1 MLFGDRIK
9 ELRNLADMSQQEL
22 ANRTGLS
29 LRSIQ
34 NYESNQRYPKDV
46 AILNKLCAALGTTI
60 EELMKEEDQ
69 FILEAASKFGSRGK
83 NDAEKLIEEVGG
95 LFAGGE
101 LNEEDKDKVFRAITE
116 KRKIIIKS
124 TLPKNTKRTASRM
137 NSHCPFFGIVCL
149 LYLLCWGR

>member
-1 MLFGDRIK
+1 MLFGDRIR

-116 KRKIIIKS
+116 MYWKAKDNNKKY
-124 TLPKNTKRTASRM
+124 TPKKYKK
-137 NSHCPFFGIVCL
+137 NSESNE
-149 LYLLCWGR
+149 

>member
-69 FILEAASKFGSRGK
+69 FILEAALKFGSRGK

-116 KRKIIIKS
+116 MYWKAKDNNKKY
-124 TLPKNTKRTASRM
+124 TPKKYKK
-137 NSHCPFFGIVCL
+137 NSGSNE
-149 LYLLCWGR
+149 

>member
-95 LFAGGE
+95 LFAGGD

-116 KRKIIIKS
+116 MYWKAKDNNKKY
-124 TLPKNTKRTASRM
+124 TPKKYKK
-137 NSHCPFFGIVCL
+137 NSESNE
-149 LYLLCWGR
+149 

>member
-83 NDAEKLIEEVGG
+83 NDAEKLIEEVGV

-101 LNEEDKDKVFRAITE
+101 LNEEDKDKVFGAITE
-116 KRKIIIKS
+116 MYWKAKDNNKKY
-124 TLPKNTKRTASRM
+124 TPKKYKK
-137 NSHCPFFGIVCL
+137 NSGSNE
-149 LYLLCWGR
+149 

>member
-116 KRKIIIKS
+116 MYWKAKDNNKKY
-124 TLPKNTKRTASRM
+124 TPKKYKN
-137 NSHCPFFGIVCL
+137 NSGSNE
-149 LYLLCWGR
+149 

>member
-9 ELRNLADMSQQEL
+9 ELRNLAEMSQQEL

-116 KRKIIIKS
+116 MYWKAKDNNKKY
-124 TLPKNTKRTASRM
+124 TPKKYKK
-137 NSHCPFFGIVCL
+137 NSGSNE
-149 LYLLCWGR
+149 

>member
-1 MLFGDRIK
+1 MKKAAEKEGVKAMLFGDRIK

-46 AILNKLCAALGTTI
+46 AILNKLCTALGTTI

-116 KRKIIIKS
+116 MYWKAKDNNKKY
-124 TLPKNTKRTASRM
+124 TPKKYKK
-137 NSHCPFFGIVCL
+137 NSESNE
-149 LYLLCWGR
+149 

>member
-9 ELRNLADMSQQEL
+9 ELRNLAEMSQQEL

-116 KRKIIIKS
+116 MYWKAKDNN
-124 TLPKNTKRTASRM
+124 KNYTPNKHKK
-137 NSHCPFFGIVCL
+137 NSDPNV
-149 LYLLCWGR
+149 

>member
-60 EELMKEEDQ
+60 EALMKEEDQ

-116 KRKIIIKS
+116 MYWKAKDNNIKY
-124 TLPKNTKRTASRM
+124 TPKKYKK
-137 NSHCPFFGIVCL
+137 NSGSNE
-149 LYLLCWGR
+149 

>member
-1 MLFGDRIK
+1 MLFGNRIK

-46 AILNKLCAALGTTI
+46 AILNKLCTALGTTI

-83 NDAEKLIEEVGG
+83 KDAEKLIEEVGG

-116 KRKIIIKS
+116 MYWKAKGKNKKY
-124 TLPKNTKRTASRM
+124 TPKKYKK
-137 NSHCPFFGIVCL
+137 NSGSNE
-149 LYLLCWGR
+149 

>member
-9 ELRNLADMSQQEL
+9 ELRNLAEMSQQEL

-60 EELMKEEDQ
+60 DELMKEEDQ

-116 KRKIIIKS
+116 MYWKAKDNNKKY
-124 TLPKNTKRTASRM
+124 TPKKYKK
-137 NSHCPFFGIVCL
+137 NSESNE
-149 LYLLCWGR
+149 

>member
-46 AILNKLCAALGTTI
+46 AILNKLCTALGTTI

-116 KRKIIIKS
+116 MYWKAKDKNKKY
-124 TLPKNTKRTASRM
+124 TPKKYKK
-137 NSHCPFFGIVCL
+137 NSDL
-149 LYLLCWGR
+149 NE

>member
-34 NYESNQRYPKDV
+34 NYESNQRHPKDV

-116 KRKIIIKS
+116 MYWKAKDNNKKY
-124 TLPKNTKRTASRM
+124 TPKKYKK
-137 NSHCPFFGIVCL
+137 NSGSNE
-149 LYLLCWGR
+149 

>member
-46 AILNKLCAALGTTI
+46 AILNKLCSALGTTI

-69 FILEAASKFGSRGK
+69 FILEAASKFASRGK

-116 KRKIIIKS
+116 MYWKAKDNNKKY
-124 TLPKNTKRTASRM
+124 TPKKYKK
-137 NSHCPFFGIVCL
+137 NS
-149 LYLLCWGR
+149 

>member
-9 ELRNLADMSQQEL
+9 ELRGLAGMSQQEL
-22 ANRTGLS
+22 ANKSGLS

-46 AILNKLCAALGTTI
+46 AILNKLCKALNTTI
-60 EELMKEEDQ
+60 EELMREEDN
-69 FILEAASKFGSRGK
+69 FIQEASEKYGTRGK
-83 NDAEKLIEEVGG
+83 KDAQKLVDELGG

-116 KRKIIIKS
+116 MYWKAKDNNKKYTPKKYRKES
-124 TLPKNTKRTASRM
+124 DE
-137 NSHCPFFGIVCL
+137 
-149 LYLLCWGR
+149 

>member
-116 KRKIIIKS
+116 MYWKAKDNNRKY
-124 TLPKNTKRTASRM
+124 TPKKYKK
-137 NSHCPFFGIVCL
+137 NSESNE
-149 LYLLCWGR
+149 

>member
-9 ELRNLADMSQQEL
+9 ELRNLADISQQEL

-116 KRKIIIKS
+116 MYWKAKDNNKKY
-124 TLPKNTKRTASRM
+124 TPKKYKK
-137 NSHCPFFGIVCL
+137 NSGSNE
-149 LYLLCWGR
+149 

>member
-60 EELMKEEDQ
+60 EVLMKEEDQ

-116 KRKIIIKS
+116 MYWKAKDNNKKY
-124 TLPKNTKRTASRM
+124 TPKKYKK
-137 NSHCPFFGIVCL
+137 NSESNE
-149 LYLLCWGR
+149 

>member
-9 ELRNLADMSQQEL
+9 ELRNLAEMSQQEL

-46 AILNKLCAALGTTI
+46 AILNKLCSALGTTI

-116 KRKIIIKS
+116 MYWKAKDNNKKY
-124 TLPKNTKRTASRM
+124 TPKKYKK
-137 NSHCPFFGIVCL
+137 NSESNE
-149 LYLLCWGR
+149 

>member
-1 MLFGDRIK
+1 MLFGDRIR

-116 KRKIIIKS
+116 MYWKAKDNNKKY
-124 TLPKNTKRTASRM
+124 TPKKYKK
-137 NSHCPFFGIVCL
+137 NSGSNE
-149 LYLLCWGR
+149 

>member
-9 ELRNLADMSQQEL
+9 ELRNLTDMSQQEL

-116 KRKIIIKS
+116 MYWKAKDNNKKY
-124 TLPKNTKRTASRM
+124 TPKKYKK
-137 NSHCPFFGIVCL
+137 NSGSNE
-149 LYLLCWGR
+149 

>member
-9 ELRNLADMSQQEL
+9 ELRNLAEMSQQEL

-60 EELMKEEDQ
+60 DELMKEEDQ

-116 KRKIIIKS
+116 MYWKAKDNNKKY
-124 TLPKNTKRTASRM
+124 TPKKYKK
-137 NSHCPFFGIVCL
+137 NSGSNE
-149 LYLLCWGR
+149 